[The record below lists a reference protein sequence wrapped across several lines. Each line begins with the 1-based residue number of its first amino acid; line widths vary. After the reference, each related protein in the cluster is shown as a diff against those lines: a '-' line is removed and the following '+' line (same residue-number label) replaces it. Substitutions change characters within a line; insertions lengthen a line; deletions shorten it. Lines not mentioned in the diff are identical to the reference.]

1 MQVQFLRLWFDALKY
16 ISSNSLCCRI
26 TTQPVWQV
34 IQMATSLWL
43 IHARWI
49 PAHPSQLP
57 VVRGCN
63 VRFFNDKLYLCS
75 TLTNVSTAS
84 PTASCGDV
92 THSSLLLTHAR
103 ASPISRMRTN
113 HQQPHTHH
121 VRMVMHGT
129 YHAWPSHTTPA
140 AAPGVVGGG
149 EFPFGLR
156 PSPTCGRSGASHA
169 LTSAHLRQA
178 SLYYII
184 SVTLH
189 NHGRIQHYVTFDTHS
204 CALASLC
211 SCWMRLPARESLADE
226 TSRRDA
232 PASCERS

>member
-1 MQVQFLRLWFDALKY
+1 M
-16 ISSNSLCCRI
+16 
-26 TTQPVWQV
+26 
-34 IQMATSLWL
+34 
-43 IHARWI
+43 
-49 PAHPSQLP
+49 
-57 VVRGCN
+57 RGCN

-92 THSSLLLTHAR
+92 THSSSHA
-103 ASPISRMRTN
+103 RMRTN
-113 HQQPHTHH
+113 HQQPHTHTH
-121 VRMVMHGT
+121 TMHD
-129 YHAWPSHTTPA
+129 HHTQPPPP
-140 AAPGVVGGG
+140 APGVVGGG
-149 EFPFGLR
+149 EFPFGLC

-178 SLYYII
+178 SLYYLI

-189 NHGRIQHYVTFDTHS
+189 THARIQHYVTFDTHS
-204 CALASLC
+204 RALASLC

>member
-92 THSSLLLTHAR
+92 THSSSHAR
-103 ASPISRMRTN
+103 ASPLSRMRTN
-113 HQQPHTHH
+113 HQQPHTHTRTH
-121 VRMVMHGT
+121 
-129 YHAWPSHTTPA
+129 HAWPPHTTPA
-140 AAPGVVGGG
+140 AGAGGG
-149 EFPFGLR
+149 WRWRVSLCPL
-156 PSPTCGRSGASHA
+156 PPYLMPTCGRSGASHA